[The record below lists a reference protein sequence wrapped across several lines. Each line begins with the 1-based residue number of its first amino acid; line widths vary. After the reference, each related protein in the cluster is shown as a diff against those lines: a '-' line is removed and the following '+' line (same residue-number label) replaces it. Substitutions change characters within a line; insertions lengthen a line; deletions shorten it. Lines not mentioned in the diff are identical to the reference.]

1 MNIEEKI
8 FETAKKLNKTI
19 VFPEGTCDRVLK
31 ACEYL
36 TQNNICNCVVV
47 GDEKEVCKVININD
61 KIKVLNQSNFN
72 DLKILIDTLYI
83 KRKHKGMTQELA
95 EKTLDNNVYFATM
108 LVECGYVDGMVCGA
122 ITTTADSIKPGLE
135 IVKSAEGVK
144 TISSCFLMSKD
155 NIPFSTHNVI
165 CLADCGLIVNPTSEQ
180 LCDIAVSTANFYE
193 KISGNKAK
201 VAMLSFST
209 NGSGGNDPS
218 VLKVRQAIDFL
229 KDKNVQFEFDGE
241 MQFDCATQPRV
252 AKTKYPNSKVAGEA
266 NVLVFPDLNAGN
278 IGYKIMQYSMEA
290 KALGPVMLGFK
301 KPINDVSRGA
311 TFMEIALIGAI
322 TVMQC

>member
-8 FETAKKLNKTI
+8 FETAKSLNKTI
-19 VFPEGTCDRVLK
+19 VFPEGSCDRVLK

-36 TQNNICNCVVV
+36 SENNICKCVVV
-47 GDEKEVCKVININD
+47 GDQLEISKVIKIGEN
-61 KIKVLNQSNFN
+61 IKVLNQNNFA
-72 DLKILIDTLYI
+72 DLDILVETLYQ
-83 KRKHKGMTQELA
+83 KRKHKGIDLEQA
-95 EKTLDNNVYFATM
+95 KKILDNDVYFATM

-122 ITTTADSIKPGLE
+122 ITTTADSIRPGLE
-135 IVKSAEGVK
+135 IIKSAEGVK
-144 TISSCFLMSKD
+144 TISSCFLISKD
-155 NIPFSTHNVI
+155 QIPFSKHNVI
-165 CLADCGLIVNPTSEQ
+165 CLADCGLIVNPSSEQ
-180 LCDIAVSTANFYE
+180 LCDIATSTARFYE
-193 KISGNKAK
+193 KLSGNKAK

-209 NGSGGNDPS
+209 NGSGGNDAS
-218 VLKVRQAIDFL
+218 VLKVREAVELL
-229 KDKNVQFEFDGE
+229 KNNNVEFDFDGE

-278 IGYKIMQYSMEA
+278 IGYKIMQYSMDA
-290 KALGPVMLGFK
+290 KALGPVMLGFR

>member
-8 FETAKKLNKTI
+8 FETAKSLNKTI
-19 VFPEGTCDRVLK
+19 VFPEGTCERVLK

-36 TQNNICNCVVV
+36 SENNICKCVIV
-47 GDEKEVCKVININD
+47 GNINDIAKVINIGE
-61 KIKVLNQSNFN
+61 KIEVVNQKEFKDLDVLVEA
-72 DLKILIDTLYI
+72 LYQ
-83 KRKHKGMTQELA
+83 KRKHKGIDLEQA
-95 EKTLDNNVYFATM
+95 KKILDNNVYFATM

-122 ITTTADSIKPGLE
+122 ITTTADSIRPGLE

-144 TISSCFLMSKD
+144 TISSCFLMTKED
-155 NIPFSTHNVI
+155 IPFSKHNVI
-165 CLADCGLIVNPTSEQ
+165 CLADCGLIVNPSSEQ
-180 LCDIAVSTANFYE
+180 LCDIATSTAKFYE
-193 KISGNKAK
+193 KLSGNKSK

-218 VLKVRQAIDFL
+218 VLKVREAIELL
-229 KDKNVQFEFDGE
+229 KSKEVEFDFDGE
-241 MQFDCATQPRV
+241 MQFDCATQPSV
-252 AKTKYPNSKVAGEA
+252 AATKYPDSKVAGEA
-266 NVLVFPDLNAGN
+266 NVFVFPDLNAGN
-278 IGYKIMQYSMEA
+278 IGYKIMQYSMGA

-311 TFMEIALIGAI
+311 TYMEIALIGAI

>member
-8 FETAKKLNKTI
+8 FQTAKSLNKTI
-19 VFPEGTCDRVLK
+19 VFPEGTCDRVLQ
-31 ACEYL
+31 ACDYL
-36 TQNNICNCVVV
+36 SENNICKCVIV
-47 GDEKEVCKVININD
+47 GDKNEVGKIIKIGNNIEVVNQKEFKD
-61 KIKVLNQSNFN
+61 FEVLANV
-72 DLKILIDTLYI
+72 LYE
-83 KRKHKGMTQELA
+83 KRKHKGVDLEQA
-95 EKTLDNNVYFATM
+95 KKILDNNVYFATM

-122 ITTTADSIKPGLE
+122 ITTTADSIRPGLE
-135 IVKSAEGVK
+135 IIKSAEGVK

-155 NIPFSTHNVI
+155 NIPFSQHNVI

-180 LCDIAVSTANFYE
+180 LCDIATSTARFYE

-218 VLKVRQAIDFL
+218 VLKVREAIELL
-229 KDKNVQFEFDGE
+229 KSKNVEFDFDGE

-252 AKTKYPNSKVAGEA
+252 AKTKYPDSKVAGEA

-278 IGYKIMQYSMEA
+278 IGYKIMQYSMDA
-290 KALGPVMLGFK
+290 KALGPVMLGFR

-311 TFMEIALIGAI
+311 TYMEIALIGAI